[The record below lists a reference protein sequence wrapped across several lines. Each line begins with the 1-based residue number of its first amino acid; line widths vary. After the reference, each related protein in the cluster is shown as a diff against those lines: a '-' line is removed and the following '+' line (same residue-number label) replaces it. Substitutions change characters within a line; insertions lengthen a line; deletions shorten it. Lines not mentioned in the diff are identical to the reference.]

1 MALSFS
7 EVKCYSDDIIHWR
20 SVSTIQNSAV
30 AKLKNLESDKNS
42 CLVAKREKSFRVV
55 QYETRV
61 TLKVYLISVLNSWP
75 LVCQQ

>member
-20 SVSTIQNSAV
+20 SVSTIWNSAV

-42 CLVAKREKSFRVV
+42 CLVAK
-55 QYETRV
+55 
-61 TLKVYLISVLNSWP
+61 KVSELFSMRLGSH
-75 LVCQQ
+75 